1 MDRDSN
7 VVTHGAPVLV
17 TGGAGFIGSHLAEVL
32 VEAGAQVTVVDNLA
46 TGATGNLA
54 GLGSQIRLIVGD
66 VGELLRLKRLHVSD
80 YACIFHLAG
89 NPYIPPSV
97 ENPAYDLRENLLNT
111 FNLLETIREASERPK
126 LISASSAAVYGN
138 PVRLPISETDPTVPI
153 SPYGV
158 SKLAGERYLAVY
170 SQLYDIPAVSMRFFS
185 VYGPRQK
192 KQVVYDLLRKIEANP
207 NDIEV
212 YGDGTQTRDF
222 AYVNDVARALLLAA
236 ERAPG
241 RGEAYNV
248 ASGATYSI
256 GQLVTTLCE
265 VCGVTPRI
273 HYTGSVRPGDADRW
287 EVDMQR
293 LTELGFVPQT
303 SLHAGLAAIKD
314 WYDGLEG

>member
-1 MDRDSN
+1 MNRTSPL
-7 VVTHGAPVLV
+7 TGQPVLI
-17 TGGAGFIGSHLAEVL
+17 TGGAGFIGSHLTEVL
-32 VEAGAQVTVVDNLA
+32 VGVGAKVTVVDNLA
-46 TGATGNLA
+46 TGNAANLQH
-54 GLGSQIRLIVGD
+54 LGAQVTLIVGD
-66 VGELLRLKRLHVSD
+66 VGELLRLKRLQVSD
-80 YACIFHLAG
+80 YAAIFHLAG

-111 FNLLETIREASERPK
+111 FNLLEAVREAKERPK

-138 PVRLPISETDPTVPI
+138 PVRLPIREDDPTVPI

-170 SQLYDIPAVSMRFFS
+170 SQLYDIAAVSMRFFS

-192 KQVVYDLLRKIEANP
+192 KQVVFDLLRKIEANP
-207 NDIEV
+207 HDIEV

-222 AYVNDVARALLLAA
+222 AYVMDIAHALVLAA

-248 ASGATYSI
+248 ASGETTSI
-256 GQLVTTLCE
+256 GQLVSALCE
-265 VCGVTPRI
+265 VCGVAPHI
-273 HYTGSVRPGDADRW
+273 HYTGSVRPGDAERW

-293 LTELGFVPQT
+293 LTDLGFKPET
-303 SLHAGLAAIKD
+303 SLHDGVAAVKA
-314 WYDGLEG
+314 WYDGLKG